1 MASARCCVL
10 INALLLVGHAASE
23 QKWENKVD
31 EKGMQTQS
39 LKIEAPSMTEEDQYG
54 YNMPEQYRCD
64 SCKVVVHHLSEALK
78 RQQPKNRR
86 LKEWEYQ
93 ELFEETCKSG
103 LSGYGIALVDGQNVL
118 SGPSIKRDNLKPGM
132 GAIQMGGETWEKR
145 LGEECR
151 KLVSEK
157 IGEEELYEYFRS
169 QGELSADLCIRQ
181 TRDCHVGPKA
191 PRNAGKVKAPTKDKT
206 SKRGQ
211 SDAEVASTMDI
222 SSFVS
227 KLAKKHG
234 VRKRAYTS
242 NRSFGEWEQLIMQI
256 AKQTSQRA
264 EQVVDV

>member
-1 MASARCCVL
+1 
-10 INALLLVGHAASE
+10 
-23 QKWENKVD
+23 
-31 EKGMQTQS
+31 
-39 LKIEAPSMTEEDQYG
+39 MTEEDQYG
-54 YNMPEQYRCD
+54 YNMPDQYRCD

-103 LSGYGIALVDGQNVL
+103 LSGYGIALVDGQNML

-157 IGEEELYEYFRS
+157 IGEEELYEHFRS

-181 TRDCHVGPKA
+181 TRDCHVGPKV
-191 PRNAGKVKAPTKDKT
+191 PRKVEKVKAPINPPKVKAPVN
-206 SKRGQ
+206 SPKVKVSGQ
-211 SDAEVASTMDI
+211 SDSEVAAAMDI
-222 SSFVS
+222 SSFMN
-227 KLAKKHG
+227 KLAKKRG
-234 VRKRAYTS
+234 VGKSLYTHK
-242 NRSFGEWEQLIMQI
+242 RSFVEWEQLIAQV
-256 AKQTSQRA
+256 AEQSSQHA
-264 EQVVDV
+264 EQVMDV